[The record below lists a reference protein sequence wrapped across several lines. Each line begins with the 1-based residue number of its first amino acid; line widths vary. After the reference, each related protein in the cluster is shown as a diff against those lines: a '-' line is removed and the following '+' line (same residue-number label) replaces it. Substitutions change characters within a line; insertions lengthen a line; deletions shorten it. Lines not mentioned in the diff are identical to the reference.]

1 VRDLA
6 AEIQH
11 RLAVLAPE
19 SLQLDDDSAD
29 HAGHVGAAGGGGHFT
44 LTLVSAAFV
53 GLSPVARHRKVYAL
67 LADLI
72 PHRIHALSIRAYS
85 PDAF

>member
-1 VRDLA
+1 MRDLA

-29 HAGHVGAAGGGGHFT
+29 QGQGE
-44 LTLVSAAFV
+44 VSSATGRTHMASVVSTAFV